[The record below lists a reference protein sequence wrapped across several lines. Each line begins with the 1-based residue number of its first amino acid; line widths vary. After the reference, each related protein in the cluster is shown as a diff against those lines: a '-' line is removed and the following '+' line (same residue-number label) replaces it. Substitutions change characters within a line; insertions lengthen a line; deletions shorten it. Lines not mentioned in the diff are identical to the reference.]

1 MTTTST
7 PGRDLSLTAHNRGS
21 RGDMQRE
28 RRQSAASA
36 RAWRRVAAAAGIVL
50 ALAAGLARAGTAVD
64 ATALLEQ
71 ADSIK
76 LRDRGRFDVLME
88 TIGARMRDLSA
99 EQREYLLFLQGWNS
113 AYRGND
119 DAALAQLSRLAAD
132 SRSAVLRFRAF
143 STLSALFTT
152 ERRYRAAFKDLGEA
166 QNLLP
171 QISDGRARA
180 EGLLDA
186 AELYGRVGQYD
197 LALDAAQAV
206 IDQNW
211 AGEGRCTGGEEKL
224 EALFNRG
231 RFAEFDREA
240 AATIDACLQVGE
252 PAYANE
258 IRAELAQRQIDTGR
272 LDQARELLE
281 KYSPQVRATGYAP
294 QISSFDALLARVN
307 EKQGHLTAAARFAA
321 NAVQLAIPGQF
332 PESLITAYGV
342 LYRVAQRRGDEAAA
356 LGFYRKYAAAKM
368 GYLNDISVR
377 ELAYEQVKQE
387 DVTRKLEVQ
396 TLSRENRVLE
406 LKHELAA
413 KEVQATRLY
422 GVILTLIL
430 VFIGLWAVWTKR
442 SQLHFKS
449 LSRVDGLTGI
459 SNRLHFIERSEAAL
473 AYARKSGEDVCVLL
487 FDLDHFKSI
496 NDRFGHATGDFV
508 LKRTAALCR
517 EYLRRSDIF
526 GRFGGEEF
534 SVLLPGCG
542 LEEARNQA
550 EQLRRTISGIRADDR
565 SVAVTASASF
575 GIACSAVSGYE
586 LARLLANADAALYR
600 AKRAGRN
607 CAMVHDT
614 AESVDAQ
621 AIVPATNQ
629 A

>member
-1 MTTTST
+1 
-7 PGRDLSLTAHNRGS
+7 
-21 RGDMQRE
+21 MQPE
-28 RRQSAASA
+28 RRSSAASP
-36 RAWRRVAAAAGIVL
+36 RWWRGVAAAAGIAL
-50 ALAAGLARAGTAVD
+50 ALTAGCARAAAAADTAGL
-64 ATALLEQ
+64 LEN
-71 ADSIK
+71 ADSTK
-76 LRDRGRFDVLME
+76 LRDRGKFDALMQ
-88 TIGARMRDLSA
+88 TIGARLRELSA
-99 EQREYLLFLQGWNS
+99 DQRQYFLFLQGWNS
-113 AYRGND
+113 AYVGND
-119 DAALAQLSRLAAD
+119 AAAIAQLSSLAAG
-132 SRSAVLRFRAF
+132 SPSAVLRFRAY

-152 ERRYRAAFKDLGEA
+152 ERRYRAAFQDLGQA

-171 QISDGRARA
+171 HIADGRARA

-186 AELYGRVGQYD
+186 AELYGRVGQYG
-197 LALDAAQAV
+197 LALSAAQAV

-211 AGEGRCTGGEEKL
+211 AGEGTCTGGEEKL
-224 EALFNRG
+224 EALFNGR
-231 RFAEFDREA
+231 RFAEFDTEA
-240 AATIDACLQVGE
+240 TPTIDACLKVGE

-258 IRAELAQRQIDTGR
+258 IRLELAERQIDAGR
-272 LDQARELLE
+272 LEQARELLE
-281 KYSPQVRATGYAP
+281 QYSPQVRALGYAP

-307 EKQGHLTAAARFAA
+307 EKQGNLAAAGAFAA
-321 NAVQLAIPGQF
+321 NAVRLAIPGQF

-342 LYRVAQRRGDEAAA
+342 LYRVAERRGNSAAA

-387 DVTRKLEVQ
+387 SITRKLQIQ

-449 LSRVDGLTGI
+449 LSRIDGLTGI

-473 AYARKSGEDVCVLL
+473 AYARKSGQDVCLLL

-496 NDRFGHATGDFV
+496 NDRFGHAAGDFV

-526 GRFGGEEF
+526 GRLGGEEF

-542 LEEARNQA
+542 FEEARNQA
-550 EQLRRTISGIRADDR
+550 EQLRRTINGIRADD
-565 SVAVTASASF
+565 SNVAGTASASF
-575 GIACSAVSGYE
+575 GIACTTVSGYE

-614 AESVDAQ
+614 AESVDVHAS
-621 AIVPATNQ
+621 VPATDQ